1 MNEEKKNNLFKISG
15 VGIDTTT
22 MKFKPTDLETVYSY
36 IYTSISANNDYII
49 SDYVKSMPG
58 SSLIV
63 GIDFLD
69 SVNELLFRHIKTLE
83 RDKVDLLLIDSNCNW
98 DNLNIIELK
107 NSGVE
112 KIGIK
117 NPISIEQIEQAK
129 TKLENNLEF
138 IGLDLSPFY
147 FNYDII
153 NYCNNNN
160 IQVLSFNPFGG
171 NLSAPSMIECFT
183 APYLLSFSGTYSSV
197 VFLSGRDLYYS
208 SESKKYLEGLIGK
221 ESKSVFLLRKNVN
234 KLVKPVKKVV
244 NTAIKFDESIVIN
257 YDSPELLYDFDEISF
272 SLGKTKNDLISIDD
286 KTLTEVEKEVKNL
299 FNISYIPSDISEN
312 SLFALY
318 RYQAFNYLKVKY
330 IESLGWNTE
339 YVRLGNNMIA
349 IKVNKEAEKKWF
361 KKSKKAEEITYF
373 FAMINKIP
381 IFLRIQN
388 SSENP

>member
-22 MKFKPTDLETVYSY
+22 IKFKPTDLETVYSY

-49 SDYVKSMPG
+49 SDYVKSMPK

-98 DNLNIIELK
+98 DNLNVVELK

-117 NPISIEQIEQAK
+117 NPISVEQIEQAK
-129 TKLENNLEF
+129 TKLEDNLEF
-138 IGLDLSPFY
+138 IGIDLSPFY

-160 IQVLSFNPFGG
+160 IQILSFNPFGG

-183 APYLLSFSGTYSSV
+183 APYLLAFSGTYSSV
-197 VFLSGRDLYYS
+197 VFLSGRDMYYS
-208 SESKKYLEGLIGK
+208 SESKKYLEELIGK

-257 YDSPELLYDFDEISF
+257 YDSPELLYNFDEISF

-299 FNISYIPSDISEN
+299 FNISYIPSDITDD

-373 FAMINKIP
+373 FAMINKAP